1 MMGIFSFMKLT
12 EHNLAYIQCY
22 QSLLQLYH
30 FQFYFIK
37 PNIQFHF
44 GAKQFHMIEIQFHSC
59 ENFFHSYE
67 KHFHIN
73 ELPFHLS
80 EQQFHFHAT
89 RFHSNE
95 FHFQS
100 QFKILTL
107 AQFLPQ

>member
-1 MMGIFSFMKLT
+1 MV
-12 EHNLAYIQCY
+12 
-22 QSLLQLYH
+22 
-30 FQFYFIK
+30 
-37 PNIQFHF
+37 
-44 GAKQFHMIEIQFHSC
+44 EIQFHSC

-100 QFKILTL
+100 QFQILPSAYNSL
-107 AQFLPQ
+107 SVNRKMPKFLLRKNTYNCTIPRPTQVGAISKVQK